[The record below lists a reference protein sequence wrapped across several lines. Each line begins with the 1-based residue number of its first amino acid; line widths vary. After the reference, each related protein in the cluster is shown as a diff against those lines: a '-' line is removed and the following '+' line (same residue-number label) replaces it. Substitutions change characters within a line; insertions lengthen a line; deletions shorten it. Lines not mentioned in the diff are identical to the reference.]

1 MKRNSVHAGLMLATM
16 SMLTMLCVASAGQSV
31 FAGLSGRQLGLY
43 LYRHG
48 FRAKCVARSGGRSLP
63 PGRQGKCHWKPD
75 SYACRETGSRRHYRD
90 GNREPRL
97 HGKRNRSTYILN
109 GTLLRT
115 ATLNVAYDSDGN
127 HARMIFT
134 SLTLA
139 DGTVLPVVVT
149 NDASRASSSK

>member
-1 MKRNSVHAGLMLATM
+1 MAPV
-16 SMLTMLCVASAGQSV
+16 C
-31 FAGLSGRQLGLY
+31 
-43 LYRHG
+43 
-48 FRAKCVARSGGRSLP
+48 
-63 PGRQGKCHWKPD
+63 
-75 SYACRETGSRRHYRD
+75 TGSATINVY
-90 GNREPRL
+90 
-97 HGKRNRSTYILN
+97 LN

-149 NDASRASSSK
+149 IDAKRAFSNK